1 MIITHIIPCA
11 GMGNQMFMY
20 AAGLAAASRL
30 NTELLLDNADF
41 SSSTRYDRSY
51 QLSCFQEITERT
63 ASFRDIWRL
72 SPGTAVQRAISRKPI
87 RKYHLFRR
95 FVRKFIRV
103 KNLAPIHHQYIVQ
116 LPEDASFPYPY
127 KFSRV
132 YIQNSAHMDKF
143 SDLPDNTYITGYWD
157 SEDWFA
163 GYANVVRRKFTFP
176 DEYFDTALTAQVR
189 TCNSAALH
197 VRRTDKVREDD
208 SQASNLR
215 YISRALEK
223 LSSMT
228 DSPNFF
234 VFSDDIEWCR
244 ANLRKAY
251 DTDYTFIEGQT
262 PPQDMALMTQC
273 KHVIMG
279 PSTFSWWG
287 AWLNDN
293 QNKIVLAPDRKINM
307 SWYPK
312 GAILVSQE

>member
-1 MIITHIIPCA
+1 
-11 GMGNQMFMY
+11 MGNQMFMY

-41 SSSTRYDRSY
+41 SSSTRDDRPY
-51 QLSCFQEITERT
+51 QLSCFPKITERT
-63 ASFRDIWRL
+63 ASFTDIWRL
-72 SPGTAVQRAISRKPI
+72 SPGTAVLHAISCKPI

-95 FVRKFIRV
+95 LVRKFIGV
-103 KNLAPIHHQYIVQ
+103 KELAPIHHHNIMQ
-116 LPEDASFPYPY
+116 LPKDAEFPYPY

-132 YIQNSAHMDKF
+132 YIQNSAHMEKF
-143 SDLPDNTYITGYWD
+143 SDLPDNTYITGYWE
-157 SEDWFA
+157 SEEWFN
-163 GYANVVRRKFTFP
+163 GYADAVRRKFTFP
-176 DEYFDTALTAQVR
+176 DESFDTALTSLVR
-189 TCNSAALH
+189 SCNSVAMH
-197 VRRTDKVREDD
+197 VRRTDKVQEDD

-223 LSSMT
+223 VSSMT
-228 DSPNFF
+228 DSPKFF

-244 ANLRKAY
+244 ANIRKAY
-251 DTDYTFIEGQT
+251 DTDYIFIEGQT

-287 AWLNDN
+287 AWLNN
-293 QNKIVLAPDRKINM
+293 NPNKIVLAPDRKINM

-312 GAILVSQE
+312 GAILVRQG